1 MCWIVCPPLWG
12 WKLSSVT
19 ILSLIQWLAGSHKE
33 QYHVENS
40 VLIGYWQVE
49 QVLVPV
55 TTGFCNGQFAVPT
68 LCTWTSLP
76 VRQRKTW
83 PTKANLPPTIWET
96 LVVALQIPESGQ
108 RRERDGTGAW
118 DWRRHLISSL
128 CKHCGHFLKTDVLG
142 TPPFTPFFSWALELG
157 FLEIDTMMGFGS
169 SDQQL

>member
-12 WKLSSVT
+12 WKLSSVA

-40 VLIGYWQVE
+40 VLIGYCQVE

-55 TTGFCNGQFAVPT
+55 TTGFCNGQLAVPT

-96 LVVALQIPESGQ
+96 LMVALQIPESGQ
-108 RRERDGTGAW
+108 KRERVGNGAW

-142 TPPFTPFFSWALELG
+142 TPPFTPFLSWALELG